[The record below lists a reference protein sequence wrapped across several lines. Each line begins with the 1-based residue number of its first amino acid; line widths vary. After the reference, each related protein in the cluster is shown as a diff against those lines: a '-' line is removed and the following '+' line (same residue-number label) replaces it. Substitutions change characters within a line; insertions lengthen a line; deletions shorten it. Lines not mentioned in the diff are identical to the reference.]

1 MDRGYFISVRI
12 YYDSVDIFIRVWFV
26 IISKIS
32 FIGIRVRVL
41 SILIIGIGIINFN
54 WIMVF
59 IDI

>member
-1 MDRGYFISVRI
+1 MDRGYFIIVRI

-41 SILIIGIGIINFN
+41 SILIIGIDVINFN